1 MTKRYITFS
10 NFDVYTI
17 TKELDS
23 ILTQGKVA
31 NVYEIEDLLI
41 LKINTNQGR
50 RNLIIKSDSRINL
63 TDFDYPV
70 PKYPSQYIIS
80 IRKLLKNRRII
91 GVSQHNL
98 DRIIIIELSNI
109 NGASWRFVIELFN
122 KGNFLLIDDQ
132 NILKVAK
139 RYRKFK
145 DRDILPGKVYEFPQ
159 SRGEN
164 FLKINQEKFKK
175 LIKNSDSEI
184 VRILARNIN
193 ISGLYSEEI
202 CYRAGIEKSSHGKNV
217 TEAELDALFK
227 SFKNLR
233 NQLLFGEINAHIV
246 IDDKGE
252 TIAVLPFELDIFQ
265 EYQKQYHNSFNEA
278 VDEFYSKIDSDK
290 IIVPQDLRIKEE
302 IKANEKILKNQLD
315 YLEELKI
322 KKKKYYTQ
330 GDLIYKH
337 FKPLENLLNVILNA
351 KSKGYSWS
359 QINNK
364 LEQAKLDNLEGSK
377 FFKKIIPTT
386 KQLIITINNDDIYL
400 NLKKS
405 LGENANLIYSKGKK
419 ADKKIKGTIPAIEK
433 TKAKIENL
441 NIKKESMEI
450 EINFLIKKPKKKW
463 YEKFRWFES
472 SDGFL
477 IIGGRDATSNE
488 VIFKK
493 YLESNDLVFHTNFP
507 GSPLTLVKNQKNKQI
522 PEKTIQEAADFTA
535 SFSRA
540 WKETWGVVD
549 VFFVKPDQVSKS
561 PPTGEFLPKGSFMIS
576 GKKNFV
582 KNAKTE
588 LAIGLE
594 LVKLES
600 SSYESIQYFYPK
612 VIIGPKN
619 AIEIHTN
626 EKVIIIKPS
635 KTGQT
640 SGKLAKEIKQYFI
653 ANAENEKKKYI
664 KLLSLDDI
672 IINLPT
678 GQSVITSKN

>member
-132 NILKVAK
+132 IILKVAK

-145 DRDILPGKVYEFPQ
+145 DRDILPGKEYEFPQ

-164 FLKINQEKFKK
+164 FLKINQLKFKK

-600 SSYESIQYFYPK
+600 SSYENIQYFYPK

-619 AIEIHTN
+619 AIETHTN

>member
-132 NILKVAK
+132 IILKVAK

-145 DRDILPGKVYEFPQ
+145 DRDILPGKEYEFPQ

-164 FLKINQEKFKK
+164 FLKINQLKFKK

-619 AIEIHTN
+619 AIETHTN

>member
-132 NILKVAK
+132 IILKVAK

-145 DRDILPGKVYEFPQ
+145 DRDILPGKEYEFPQ
-159 SRGEN
+159 LRGEN
-164 FLKINQEKFKK
+164 FLKINQLKFKK

-351 KSKGYSWS
+351 KSKGYPWS

-419 ADKKIKGTIPAIEK
+419 ADKKIKGTIPAFEK

-600 SSYESIQYFYPK
+600 SSYENIQYFYPK

-640 SGKLAKEIKQYFI
+640 SGKLAKDIKQYFI

>member
-132 NILKVAK
+132 IILKVAK

-145 DRDILPGKVYEFPQ
+145 DRDILPGKEYEFPQ

-164 FLKINQEKFKK
+164 FLKINQLKFKK